1 MMKKKK
7 FIVET
12 ISTFSEIHIVEA
24 ENEQQAQFIAKNSDY
39 NASKW
44 LGQQFVA
51 VEKYSEQ
58 DLKRI
63 KARDDYFFEGY
74 STIDKD
80 GCLVYK
86 KMNGQ
91 VYGNMPKEKLI

>member
-1 MMKKKK
+1 MKKQK

-24 ENEQQAQFIAKNSDY
+24 ESEEQAQFIAKNSDY

-51 VEKYSEQ
+51 VEKYSEK
-58 DLKRI
+58 DLERI
-63 KARDDYFFEGY
+63 KKRDDYFFEGF

-86 KMNGQ
+86 KMNGKI
-91 VYGNMPKEKLI
+91 YSNMPKDKII